1 MVNIAYGVCVGSQ
14 EKLSRNVSPRVS
26 DRTLLA
32 VPGGDSIASVYNE
45 ILDTCQKQGVDAL
58 VLLHDDL
65 EILDPDAEEK
75 FLNVINEDSE
85 VMLVGVAGGSARQ
98 GLAWWNADPVGHQRT
113 DVMDIDFGP
122 RVGDVDLLEGSI
134 LVFSPEAIRR
144 LRFDTRFPGFHGYD
158 EIGMQA
164 NMLGRVTVTDV
175 DTHHHSHMGFKSGQS
190 YADWLSADQLFREK
204 WQL

>member
-1 MVNIAYGVCVGSQ
+1 MNVAYGVCVGSW
-14 EKLSRNVSPRVS
+14 EKLHRNVSPRIS
-26 DRTLLA
+26 DRTLFA
-32 VPGGDSIASVYNE
+32 VPGGDSIAPVYNE
-45 ILDTCQKQGVDAL
+45 ILDTCQERRVDAL

-65 EILDPDAEEK
+65 EIIDSDAEEK
-75 FLNVINEDSE
+75 FLNVIDEDPE

-98 GLAWWNADPVGHQRT
+98 GLAWWNVDPVGHQRT
-113 DVMDIDFGP
+113 DVMNIDFGV
-122 RVGDVDLLEGSI
+122 RTGDVDLLEGSI
-134 LVFSPEAIRR
+134 LVFSSRAIKE

-164 NMLGRVTVTDV
+164 NALGRVVVADV

-190 YADWLSADQLFREK
+190 HTDWLFADQLFREK